1 MHGNIGVKQRIEF
14 SATGPAA
21 NEAARLEDLTKT
33 LDSPVLVSDH
43 FAQAIECNWTSL
55 GTHALRGVGEP
66 MDVFAPKYTDLK
78 NRLEAA

>member
-1 MHGNIGVKQRIEF
+1 MYGNIGVKQRIEF

-43 FAQAIECNWTSL
+43 FAQAIKCN
-55 GTHALRGVGEP
+55 
-66 MDVFAPKYTDLK
+66 
-78 NRLEAA
+78 